1 MQAKLTQAFVNNI
14 KPSEKLLRIRDT
26 LTKGLVLFVN
36 AGGKKTYYID
46 YKRINGKR
54 ADHKIGDAALHT
66 LNEAR
71 EAAREFLSAIA
82 RGEDPTAP
90 PVDVLT
96 FGAFL
101 NDIYE
106 PWVIEN
112 RRSGDSTAYILK
124 SNFKFLLNTPLE
136 KITIAQ
142 IEQWRSKKKKAGLK
156 ASSLNRRV
164 TALKAAIN
172 WAVKR
177 SLIENNPI
185 AKLEKIREEDSD
197 TKVRYLSDEER
208 ERLMAA
214 LDERENEIRNGRDSH
229 NEWLKIRNLPTVPT
243 IEEGEFAD
251 HLKPLVLLS
260 LSTGIRRNSL
270 LSLEWRDVN
279 FNDETIMVRAAT
291 SKSGKQYYVP
301 MNEQVISILT
311 QWRKQMKKSNP
322 NSLVFPS
329 PQTGKKMDNRNTAWG
344 TLLKKANIQD
354 FRWHDMR
361 HDFASQLVMMGVD
374 LNTVRELLGHADM
387 KMTLRYAHL
396 APAVK
401 KTAVELLK
409 HKNTKVI

>member
-1 MQAKLTQAFVNNI
+1 MQVKITQSVVQNI
-14 KPSEKLLRIRDT
+14 APQKKVFRVYDT
-26 LTKGLVLFVN
+26 LLKGLVLVVRPT
-36 AGGKKTYYID
+36 GKKTWYVD
-46 YKRINGKR
+46 YKRSNGKR
-54 ADHKIGDAALHT
+54 TDHLIGVDSLFTVA
-66 LNEAR
+66 EAR
-71 EAAREFLSAIA
+71 EHAREFLAAIA

-90 PVDVLT
+90 PADVLT

-101 NDIYE
+101 SDIYE

-112 RRSGDSTAYILK
+112 RRSGDSTSYILK
-124 SNFKFLLNTPLE
+124 SNFAFLSKTPLE

-142 IEQWRSKKKKAGLK
+142 VEQWRSKKKKKGLK
-156 ASSLNRRV
+156 ASSLNCRT

-177 SLIENNPI
+177 NIIENNPL
-185 AKLEKIREEDSD
+185 AKLERLSEDDSD
-197 TKVRYLSDEER
+197 TKVRYLSDDER
-208 ERLMAA
+208 ERLMNA
-214 LDERENEIRNGRDSH
+214 LDEREKEIREARDSH
-229 NEWLKIRNLPTVPT
+229 NEWLKVRNLQTVT
-243 IEEGEFAD
+243 RIDEDDFAD

-270 LSLEWRDVN
+270 LSLLWRDVN

-301 MNEQVISILT
+301 MNEQVVEILT
-311 QWRKQMKKSNP
+311 TWRRQLKNP
-322 NSLVFPS
+322 GQNTLVFPS
-329 PQTGKKMDNRNTAWG
+329 PQTGKKMDNCKKSWTAV
-344 TLLKKANIQD
+344 LKRADIQD

-409 HKNTKVI
+409 HKNTKAS

>member
-1 MQAKLTQAFVNNI
+1 MQAKITQAMVQNTLPKGRPF
-14 KPSEKLLRIRDT
+14 RISDT
-26 LTKGLVLFVN
+26 LLKGFCLIVRPGGTKTWVV
-36 AGGKKTYYID
+36 D
-46 YKRINGKR
+46 YRDANGKR
-54 ADHKIGDAALHT
+54 TDYRIGHANIYT
-66 LNEAR
+66 VVEAR
-71 EAAREFLSAIA
+71 DLAKEFLTALEK
-82 RGEDPTAP
+82 GEDPTAP
-90 PVDVLT
+90 PETVLT

-101 NDIYE
+101 QDIYE

-112 RRSGDSTAYILK
+112 RRAGDATAYILK
-124 SNFKFLLNTPLE
+124 SNFGFLSSVPLE

-142 IEQWRSKKKKAGLK
+142 VEQWRSKKKKKGLK
-156 ASSLNRRV
+156 ASSLNRRT

-177 SLIENNPI
+177 NIIENNPI
-185 AKLEKIREEDSD
+185 AKLERLSEDDSD
-197 TKVRYLSDEER
+197 TKVRYLSDDER
-208 ERLMAA
+208 ERLMNA
-214 LDERENEIRNGRDSH
+214 LDEREKEIREARDSH
-229 NEWLKIRNLPTVPT
+229 NEWLKVRNLQTVAR
-243 IEEGEFAD
+243 IDEDDFAD

-270 LSLEWRDVN
+270 LSLLWRDVN

-301 MNEQVISILT
+301 MNEQVIEILT
-311 QWRKQMKKSNP
+311 TWCRQLKNP
-322 NSLVFPS
+322 GQNTLVFPS
-329 PQTGKKMDNRNTAWG
+329 PQTGKKMDNCKKSWTAV
-344 TLLKKANIQD
+344 LKRADIQD

-409 HKNTKVI
+409 HKNTKSA

>member
-1 MQAKLTQAFVNNI
+1 MQVKITQSVVQNI
-14 KPSEKLLRIRDT
+14 APQKKVFRVYDT
-26 LTKGLVLFVN
+26 LLKGLVLVVRPT
-36 AGGKKTYYID
+36 GKKTWYVD
-46 YKRINGKR
+46 YKRSNGKR
-54 ADHKIGDAALHT
+54 TDHLIGVDSLFTVA
-66 LNEAR
+66 EAR
-71 EAAREFLSAIA
+71 EHAREFLAAIV

-90 PVDVLT
+90 PADVLA

-101 NDIYE
+101 DDIYE
-106 PWVIEN
+106 PWVMEN
-112 RRSGDSTAYILK
+112 RRSGDSTVYILK
-124 SNFKFLLNTPLE
+124 SNFGFLFKIPL
-136 KITIAQ
+136 KDITIAQ

-156 ASSLNRRV
+156 ASSINRRV

-185 AKLEKIREEDSD
+185 AKLERISEEDSD

-208 ERLMAA
+208 ERLMSA
-214 LDERENEIRNGRDSH
+214 LDEREKESRNARDSH
-229 NEWLKIRNLPTVPT
+229 NEWLKIRNMQTLRRV
-243 IEEGEFAD
+243 EESDFTD
-251 HLKPLVLLS
+251 HLKPLILLS

-270 LSLEWRDVN
+270 LSLEWRDIN
-279 FNDETIMVRAAT
+279 FNDGTIMVRAAT
-291 SKSGKQYYVP
+291 SKTKKQYYVP
-301 MNEQVISILT
+301 MNEQVIDILT
-311 QWRKQMKKSNP
+311 QWRKQLKNTGQ
-322 NSLVFPS
+322 NALVFPS
-329 PQTGKKMDNRNTAWG
+329 PQTGKKMDNCNTAWRA
-344 TLLKKANIQD
+344 LLKRSNIQD

-409 HKNTKVI
+409 HKNTKVT

>member
-1 MQAKLTQAFVNNI
+1 MLVKITQSLAQNIAPQKKIFRVNDTI
-14 KPSEKLLRIRDT
+14 LKGFTLIVRPS
-26 LTKGLVLFVN
+26 
-36 AGGKKTYYID
+36 GKKTWVVD
-46 YKRINGKR
+46 YKRPDNSR
-54 ADHKIGDAALHT
+54 TDYRIGSANLFT
-66 LNEAR
+66 VIEAR
-71 EAAREFLSAIA
+71 EAAKEFLAAIA

-124 SNFKFLLNTPLE
+124 SNFKFLLNTPLGE
-136 KITIAQ
+136 IAIAQ

-185 AKLEKIREEDSD
+185 AKLERISEEDSD

-208 ERLMAA
+208 GRLMSA
-214 LDERENEIRNGRDSH
+214 LDEREKESRNARDSH
-229 NEWLKIRNLPTVPT
+229 NEWLKIRNMQTLRRV
-243 IEEGEFAD
+243 EESDFTD
-251 HLKPLVLLS
+251 HLKPLILLS

-270 LSLEWRDVN
+270 LSLEWRDIN
-279 FNDETIMVRAAT
+279 FNDGTIMVRAST
-291 SKSGKQYYVP
+291 SKTKKQYYVP
-301 MNEQVISILT
+301 MNEQVVDILT
-311 QWRKQMKKSNP
+311 QWRKQLKNTGQ
-322 NSLVFPS
+322 NALVFPS
-329 PQTGKKMDNRNTAWG
+329 PQTGKKMDNCNTAWRA
-344 TLLKKANIQD
+344 LLKRSNIQD

-409 HKNTKVI
+409 HKNTKVT

>member
-1 MQAKLTQAFVNNI
+1 MQVKITQSVVQNI
-14 KPSEKLLRIRDT
+14 APQKKVFRVYDT
-26 LTKGLVLFVN
+26 LLKGLILVVRPT
-36 AGGKKTYYID
+36 GRKTWYVD
-46 YKRINGKR
+46 YKRHDGRRTDHLIG
-54 ADHKIGDAALHT
+54 ADSLFT
-66 LNEAR
+66 VMEAR
-71 EAAREFLSAIA
+71 EHAREFLAAIA

-124 SNFKFLLNTPLE
+124 SNFKFLFATPLE
-136 KITIAQ
+136 SITIAQ

-156 ASSLNRRV
+156 ASSLNRRL

-177 SLIENNPI
+177 NIIENNPL
-185 AKLEKIREEDSD
+185 AKLERLSEEDSD

-208 ERLMAA
+208 ERFMAA
-214 LDERENEIRNGRDSH
+214 LDEREKELRDARDSH
-229 NEWLKIRNLPTVPT
+229 NEWLKVRNLQTVT
-243 IEEGEFAD
+243 RIDENDFAD

-270 LSLEWRDVN
+270 LSLQWRDIN

-301 MNEQVISILT
+301 MNEQVIEILSK
-311 QWRKQMKKSNP
+311 WRKQLKNP
-322 NSLVFPS
+322 GPNTLVFPS
-329 PQTGKKMDNRNTAWG
+329 PQTGKKMDNCNTAWAA
-344 TLLKKANIQD
+344 LLKRADIQD

-401 KTAVELLK
+401 KSAVELLK
-409 HKNTKVI
+409 HKNTKIT

>member
-1 MQAKLTQAFVNNI
+1 M
-14 KPSEKLLRIRDT
+14 R
-26 LTKGLVLFVN
+26 
-36 AGGKKTYYID
+36 
-46 YKRINGKR
+46 
-54 ADHKIGDAALHT
+54 HT

-71 EAAREFLSAIA
+71 EATREFLSTIA

-96 FGAFL
+96 FGAFI
-101 NDIYE
+101 NDIYN
-106 PWVIEN
+106 PWVMEN
-112 RRSGDSTAYILK
+112 RRSGDATAYILK
-124 SNFKFLLNTPLE
+124 SYFDFLSSTPLE

-177 SLIENNPI
+177 NLIESNPI
-185 AKLEKIREEDSD
+185 AKLERLREEDSD
-197 TKVRYLSDEER
+197 AKVRYLSDEER

-214 LDERENEIRNGRDSH
+214 LDEREVEARNARNSH
-229 NEWLKIRNLPTVPT
+229 NEWLKVRNLQTAPE
-243 IEEGEFAD
+243 IKDGDFAD

-260 LSTGIRRNSL
+260 LSTGIRRNSS
-270 LSLEWRDVN
+270 LSLEWRDIN
-279 FNDETIMVRAAT
+279 FNDETIMVRGAT

-301 MNEQVISILT
+301 MNEQVIAILT
-311 QWRKQMKKSNP
+311 QWRGQMKNP
-322 NSLVFPS
+322 AQNSLVFPS
-329 PQTGKKMDNRNTAWG
+329 PQTGKKMDNCNTAWRAV
-344 TLLKKANIQD
+344 LKKADIQN

-409 HKNTKVI
+409 RKNTKAA